1 MSSDAAWQELHFTA
15 RKDQVEALEE
25 WLFERGALSVTLED
39 QADQPLLEPGPGE
52 TPLWDAVRVT
62 ALFGGEQDLTPT
74 LKAVPADLVTG
85 MPSAPE
91 PVADREWTRVWEDQ
105 FHPLQMGERLWICPS
120 WTPPPDPDAIN
131 ILLDPGLA
139 FGTGTH
145 PTTAMCLRALD
156 AGIRPGMRVVD
167 YGCGSGILGIAAAKL
182 GAIAVLAV
190 DNDPQAMTASRA
202 NAARNQVPDTCL
214 STVLPD
220 DVVIETWARSA
231 QWVVANI
238 LAGPLVSLAPAL
250 TALMAPGGQLLLA
263 GLLADQAEEV
273 IEAYA
278 PAVELKVSD
287 QHEEWVLLAGARRAR
302 WVSPEPVT
310 P

>member
-52 TPLWDAVRVT
+52 TPLWDAVRVV
-62 ALFGGEQDLTPT
+62 ALFGGEQDLSPT
-74 LKAVPADLVTG
+74 LNAVPVDLATG
-85 MPSAPE
+85 VPSASE

-120 WTPPPDPDAIN
+120 WTPPPDPDAVN
-131 ILLDPGLA
+131 IMLDPGLA

-145 PTTAMCLRALD
+145 STTAMCLRALD
-156 AGIRPGMRVVD
+156 AGIDPGMRVVD
-167 YGCGSGILGIAAAKL
+167 YGCGSGILGIAAARL

-190 DNDPQAMTASRA
+190 DNDPQAITATRD
-202 NAARNQVPDTCL
+202 NAVRNQVPDTCL
-214 STVLPD
+214 STVLTG
-220 DVVIETWARSA
+220 DVVIDAWAESA
-231 QWVVANI
+231 EWVVANI
-238 LAGPLVSLAPAL
+238 LAGPLVSLAPQL
-250 TALMAPGGQLLLA
+250 TALMAPGGRLLLA
-263 GLLADQAEEV
+263 GLLADQANEV

-278 PAVELKVSD
+278 PTVGLKVVD
-287 QHEEWVLLAGARRAR
+287 QQDDWVLLAGTRY
-302 WVSPEPVT
+302 
-310 P
+310 